1 MINKERYLLNAI
13 GDDHAATRAGVE
25 KFLELCQ
32 KYGNGV
38 IYVPTKQHVDST
50 ILASA
55 VGQNLVKSLAKN
67 KPATLP
73 TGQKIELCSDRT
85 FKNYK
90 NADVYLVLWATPEM
104 ISTMENDSYTCRAS
118 VVVTWLENDAD
129 NWVSDYA
136 PLELSW

>member
-1 MINKERYLLNAI
+1 MSNKERYLLKAV
-13 GDDHAATRAGVE
+13 GDDHAATKAGVI

-32 KYGNGV
+32 KYGDGV

-55 VGQNLVKSLAKN
+55 IGEDLVKSLAKN
-67 KPATLP
+67 KPFSLP

-85 FKNYK
+85 FKNHK
-90 NADVYLVLWATPEM
+90 SANVYLVLWATPQM
-104 ISTMENDSYTCRAS
+104 ISAMENGSYTWQAS

-129 NWVSDYA
+129 EWASEHA
-136 PLELSW
+136 PVELSW